1 MKNILFSFLLIF
13 ISISVKSQT
22 VKVIVFD
29 NDTVKIYKPDQTV
42 VREIV
47 SENEPLTIY
56 RLDEKQKKV
65 LENMKFSKYKKQNTE
80 FIQKVMNSY
89 SALESTLDSLANDIN
104 MSCPDLVAK
113 ASKELQ
119 LIDYYLGSDKPN
131 GKELSNEYNF
141 YANRYNDN
149 RALEARKKYV
159 EDALKSTTK

>member
-1 MKNILFSFLLIF
+1 MKNILFPFLLIL

-56 RLDEKQKKV
+56 RLDENQKKA
-65 LENMKFSKYKKQNTE
+65 LGNMKFSKYKKQNTE
-80 FIQKVMNSY
+80 LIQKVMNGY
-89 SALESTLDSLANDIN
+89 SALETTLDSLANDIN
-104 MSCPDLVAK
+104 MSRPDLVAK

-141 YANRYNDN
+141 YANRYSDN
-149 RALEARKKYV
+149 KAREARKKYV
-159 EDALKSTTK
+159 EDALKSTNK